1 MGLNDKRKKTLAK
14 ITLFAMTTWA
24 FLSANADWQ
33 LDPAA
38 SDLYF
43 MSIKATHVGE
53 VHSFDTLS
61 GKVDEKGAAS
71 LTIDLASVATL
82 IPIRDQRMRDML
94 FQVDRYP
101 TATVD
106 AQIELDTLVT
116 MPTGSEI
123 DIELEADLKFKGNT
137 SQIMTKVK
145 VSKLNEQ
152 KITVRTIAPVV
163 LSAGQ
168 LQVTEGLEKLREIAG
183 LPNISF
189 TIPVTFNLTLT
200 RI

>member
-1 MGLNDKRKKTLAK
+1 MGLNDQRKKTLAK

-116 MPTGSEI
+116 MPTGSEK
-123 DIELEADLKFKGNT
+123 DIELEADLKFKGN
-137 SQIMTKVK
+137 SSPIMTKVK

>member
-101 TATVD
+101 TATVA

-123 DIELEADLKFKGNT
+123 DIELEADLKFKGKT

>member
-101 TATVD
+101 TATVT
-106 AQIELDTLVT
+106 AQIELDALVT

>member
-1 MGLNDKRKKTLAK
+1 MQLGDKRQKIFTK
-14 ITLFAMTTWA
+14 ITLLAVTT
-24 FLSANADWQ
+24 LTVLTANADWQ

-82 IPIRDQRMRDML
+82 IPIRDQRMRDIL

-116 MPTGSEI
+116 MPTGSEK

-137 SQIMTKVK
+137 SRIMTRVK

>member
-61 GKVDEKGAAS
+61 GKVDEKGAAR

-101 TATVD
+101 TATVT

-123 DIELEADLKFKGNT
+123 DIELEADLKFKENT

-189 TIPVTFNLTLT
+189 TIPVTFNFTL
-200 RI
+200 IKN

>member
-1 MGLNDKRKKTLAK
+1 MQLSDKRRTAFTK
-14 ITLFAMTTWA
+14 FALLTVATMTALT
-24 FLSANADWQ
+24 ANADWQ

-53 VHSFDTLS
+53 VHSFETLS
-61 GKVDEKGAAS
+61 GTVDDKGRAS
-71 LTIDLASVATL
+71 LTVDLASVATL

-94 FQVDRYP
+94 FEVDRYP
-101 TATVD
+101 TATVT
-106 AQIELDTLVT
+106 AQIETGTLVS
-116 MPTGSEI
+116 MPLGSEV
-123 DIELEADLKFKGNT
+123 DIELEGNLQFKGQT
-137 SQIMTKVK
+137 IPLMTRVK
-145 VSKLNEQ
+145 VAKLNDQ
-152 KITVRTIAPVV
+152 KVTVRTIAPVV

-189 TIPVTFNLTLT
+189 TIPVTFNLTL
-200 RI
+200 IKS

>member
-1 MGLNDKRKKTLAK
+1 
-14 ITLFAMTTWA
+14 
-24 FLSANADWQ
+24 
-33 LDPAA
+33 
-38 SDLYF
+38 
-43 MSIKATHVGE
+43 
-53 VHSFDTLS
+53 
-61 GKVDEKGAAS
+61 
-71 LTIDLASVATL
+71 
-82 IPIRDQRMRDML
+82 
-94 FQVDRYP
+94 
-101 TATVD
+101 
-106 AQIELDTLVT
+106 
-116 MPTGSEI
+116 
-123 DIELEADLKFKGNT
+123 
-137 SQIMTKVK
+137 MTKVK

>member
-101 TATVD
+101 TATVT

-137 SQIMTKVK
+137 SQIMTRVK

>member
-116 MPTGSEI
+116 MPTGSEK

-168 LQVTEGLEKLREIAG
+168 LKVTEGLEKLREIAG

-189 TIPVTFNLTLT
+189 TIPVTFNLTL
-200 RI
+200 IKN

>member
-1 MGLNDKRKKTLAK
+1 MQLGDKRQKIFTK
-14 ITLFAMTTWA
+14 ITLLAVTT
-24 FLSANADWQ
+24 LTVLTANADWQ

-82 IPIRDQRMRDML
+82 IPIRDQRMRDIL

-116 MPTGSEI
+116 MPTGSEK

-189 TIPVTFNLTLT
+189 TIPVTFDLTLT

>member
-116 MPTGSEI
+116 MPTGSEK

>member
-101 TATVD
+101 TATVT

>member
-1 MGLNDKRKKTLAK
+1 MQLGDKRQKIFTK
-14 ITLFAMTTWA
+14 ITLLAVTT
-24 FLSANADWQ
+24 LTVLTANADWQ

-82 IPIRDQRMRDML
+82 IPIRDQRMRDIL

-116 MPTGSEI
+116 MPAGSEI

>member
-123 DIELEADLKFKGNT
+123 DIELEADLKFKENT

>member
-14 ITLFAMTTWA
+14 ITLFAMTTLA

-61 GKVDEKGAAS
+61 GKVDKKGAAS

-82 IPIRDQRMRDML
+82 IPIRDQRMRDIL

-116 MPTGSEI
+116 MPTGSEK
-123 DIELEADLKFKGNT
+123 DIELEADLKFKENT

>member
-1 MGLNDKRKKTLAK
+1 MQLDDKRQKIFTK
-14 ITLFAMTTWA
+14 ITLLAVATLTA
-24 FLSANADWQ
+24 LTANAEWQ

-53 VHSFDTLS
+53 VHSFETLS
-61 GKVDEKGAAS
+61 GTVDDKGRAS
-71 LTIDLASVATL
+71 LTVDLASVATL

-94 FQVDRYP
+94 FEVDRYP
-101 TATVD
+101 TATVT
-106 AQIELDTLVT
+106 AQIETGPLVS
-116 MPTGSEI
+116 MPPGSEL
-123 DIELEADLKFKGNT
+123 DIELEGNLQFKGQNNPL
-137 SQIMTKVK
+137 MTRVK
-145 VSKLNEQ
+145 VAKLNDQ
-152 KITVRTIAPVV
+152 KVTVRTIAPVV

-189 TIPVTFNLTLT
+189 TIPVTFNLTL
-200 RI
+200 IKN

>member
-82 IPIRDQRMRDML
+82 IPIRDQRMRDIL

-106 AQIELDTLVT
+106 AQIDLNTLVT
-116 MPTGSEI
+116 MPAGSEI

>member
-1 MGLNDKRKKTLAK
+1 
-14 ITLFAMTTWA
+14 MTTWA

-101 TATVD
+101 TATVA
-106 AQIELDTLVT
+106 AQIELDPLVK
-116 MPTGSEI
+116 MPSGSEI
-123 DIELEADLKFKGNT
+123 DIELEGDLQFKGST
-137 SQIMTKVK
+137 SPIMTKVK

-189 TIPVTFNLTLT
+189 TIPVTFNLTL
-200 RI
+200 IKN

>member
-1 MGLNDKRKKTLAK
+1 MGLNDQRKKTLAK

-106 AQIELDTLVT
+106 AQIDLNTLVT
-116 MPTGSEI
+116 MPAGSEI

>member
-14 ITLFAMTTWA
+14 ITLFAVTTWTII
-24 FLSANADWQ
+24 SANADWQ

-38 SDLYF
+38 SDLHF

-61 GKVDEKGAAS
+61 GKVDEKGEAN
-71 LTIDLASVATL
+71 LTINLASVATK

-94 FQVDRYP
+94 FEVDRYP
-101 TATVD
+101 TATVT
-106 AQIELDTLVT
+106 AQIETGPLVS
-116 MPTGSEI
+116 MLPGSEL
-123 DIELEADLKFKGNT
+123 DIELEGNLQFKGQTNPL
-137 SQIMTKVK
+137 MTRVK
-145 VSKLNEQ
+145 VAKLNDQ
-152 KITVRTIAPVV
+152 KVTVRTIAPVV

-168 LQVTEGLEKLREIAG
+168 LRVTEGLEKLREIAG

-189 TIPVTFNLTLT
+189 TIPVTFNLTL
-200 RI
+200 IKN

>member
-101 TATVD
+101 TATVT

-123 DIELEADLKFKGNT
+123 DIELEADLKFKENT

>member
-101 TATVD
+101 TATVT

-137 SQIMTKVK
+137 SPIMTTVK

>member
-101 TATVD
+101 TATVT
-106 AQIELDTLVT
+106 AQIELDALVT

-123 DIELEADLKFKGNT
+123 DIELEADLKFKENT

-189 TIPVTFNLTLT
+189 TIPITFNLTL
-200 RI
+200 IKN

>member
-1 MGLNDKRKKTLAK
+1 VGLNDQRKKTLAK

-123 DIELEADLKFKGNT
+123 DIELEADLKFKENT
-137 SQIMTKVK
+137 SQIVTKVK

>member
-14 ITLFAMTTWA
+14 ITLFATTTWA
-24 FLSANADWQ
+24 FLAANADWQ

-61 GKVDEKGAAS
+61 GKVDEKGAAR

-116 MPTGSEI
+116 IPTGSEI

>member
-14 ITLFAMTTWA
+14 ITLCAMTTWA

-101 TATVD
+101 TATVT
-106 AQIELDTLVT
+106 AQIELDALVT

-123 DIELEADLKFKGNT
+123 DIELEADLKFKENT

-189 TIPVTFNLTLT
+189 TIPVTFNLTL
-200 RI
+200 IKN